1 MCAAANEQK
10 PVLYMSPKIKNCID
24 SWIFLREIRCQNSIH
39 NKRVRCCIKICRP
52 FIPLTDKAWYRPE
65 WGWDDSENSTQIT
78 LGKDGW
84 VAFRITAIKKLRAE
98 LTGVE
103 QSNQGSPWL
112 LMTDPSH
119 ALETSK
125 LLSASVLASYPIF
138 SPNTYRS
145 TVMNKPHVPAKP
157 KISQHQLLIMQNK
170 KNDKQIKLASMKYFV
185 LKHKNGKPDTKH
197 CCDYCCM
204 NTNVGK
210 SLLRR
215 RNGGDDMVPVPFAHT
230 FSAIQLRR
238 FISARLTPRNKALNI
253 KQNQYVLENIEII
266 KYYYSHNYVSILPA
280 CLNKDMLLVCSN
292 FFRWAIGVS
301 RNKIDQPSL
310 HAADPSFEGYSI
322 NMGGPRQIVYYEHD
336 CADKIVAWLRT
347 LAANSF
353 QDPASDKIILSFGT
367 KKLVYDQYQADYDEE
382 NCAKYFSRQ
391 SNGEILLP
399 SLNYFLKT
407 SDHLNMWQV

>member
-1 MCAAANEQK
+1 MDSDIENDDNEAHNNPRNVWMVNKGIKRLPGDILVDMILNQQK

-138 SPNTYRS
+138 SPNT
-145 TVMNKPHVPAKP
+145 
-157 KISQHQLLIMQNK
+157 
-170 KNDKQIKLASMKYFV
+170 
-185 LKHKNGKPDTKH
+185 
-197 CCDYCCM
+197 
-204 NTNVGK
+204 
-210 SLLRR
+210 
-215 RNGGDDMVPVPFAHT
+215 
-230 FSAIQLRR
+230 
-238 FISARLTPRNKALNI
+238 
-253 KQNQYVLENIEII
+253 
-266 KYYYSHNYVSILPA
+266 
-280 CLNKDMLLVCSN
+280 
-292 FFRWAIGVS
+292 
-301 RNKIDQPSL
+301 
-310 HAADPSFEGYSI
+310 
-322 NMGGPRQIVYYEHD
+322 
-336 CADKIVAWLRT
+336 
-347 LAANSF
+347 
-353 QDPASDKIILSFGT
+353 
-367 KKLVYDQYQADYDEE
+367 
-382 NCAKYFSRQ
+382 
-391 SNGEILLP
+391 
-399 SLNYFLKT
+399 
-407 SDHLNMWQV
+407 

>member
-1 MCAAANEQK
+1 
-10 PVLYMSPKIKNCID
+10 
-24 SWIFLREIRCQNSIH
+24 
-39 NKRVRCCIKICRP
+39 
-52 FIPLTDKAWYRPE
+52 
-65 WGWDDSENSTQIT
+65 
-78 LGKDGW
+78 
-84 VAFRITAIKKLRAE
+84 
-98 LTGVE
+98 
-103 QSNQGSPWL
+103 
-112 LMTDPSH
+112 
-119 ALETSK
+119 
-125 LLSASVLASYPIF
+125 
-138 SPNTYRS
+138 
-145 TVMNKPHVPAKP
+145 
-157 KISQHQLLIMQNK
+157 MQNK
-170 KNDKQIKLASMKYFV
+170 KTDKKLKLASMKYFV

-204 NTNVGK
+204 HEYKCGEIIT
-210 SLLRR
+210 S
-215 RNGGDDMVPVPFAHT
+215 GDETEAMTWFRCHLHT

-301 RNKIDQPSL
+301 KNKIDQPSL

-322 NMGGPRQIVYYEHD
+322 NMGGPRQIVYYQHD

-367 KKLVYDQYQADYDEE
+367 KKLVYDQYQADFDEE
-382 NCAKYFSRQ
+382 SCAKYFSRQ

-407 SDHLNMWQV
+407 WKNRPEVNHIKIRKWMPHAKCVTCVAFVARRNMALSEADKLALQVEIKLHRNFIHRENEAYYVRRQQAISHPEKFLSCSLDAATQAVFLLPHWAVEDKDVSACKRIPMHLMGCLCHGRNAYCYAFTDNIKHGANALIEILHRVLFHEWQQTRSLPPTFYVLSYQKTEL